1 MRIRAYRWPW
11 LVALAALL
19 AIVAL
24 PAATLAADFGQPV
37 PGQRVYD
44 RAGALTAD
52 EVARI
57 EERAAAVEAAGSP
70 VVVFLQARDADYDK
84 TVADGRDLME
94 AWDIQSAPDAR
105 NGIVIFFNLKPGDL
119 QHGDY
124 AVIAGRSL
132 VDGNLPR
139 YELNRIAD
147 DMQPVLKG
155 GDITGA
161 TILAL
166 DAIEHNLTF
175 GPPPPP
181 PPSAAREFADAVAGG
196 PLSILNIIGIV
207 ASAVAGWFLAHRIPT
222 RRLSNAPV
230 EPATTPP
237 TNLSPALAGS
247 LVAGSISD
255 TAIGATLLDLTARGG
270 LAIEPVGKKKIQIRL
285 VDESVIQPGYE
296 RMIWDALASQA
307 DPAGAIGTKQLGKV
321 RKSWGGIRKAIRAE
335 LIARG
340 WFASDTSAQR
350 QPFWITGTILYTLT
364 LIAVVLA
371 IVAESPWVLIGFV
384 PLGMIGTLA
393 LVLSAIIPNTTLEG
407 DKVAAPWRG
416 YQRYLRLAGKNPQ
429 VDIDL
434 DTAVPYALALSAG
447 QSFSKRLE
455 RASAAGY
462 LPAWMGGPAA
472 SGAYSNGFFPYWVAF
487 NSSVAPSGGGAGATG
502 ASAGS
507 GAAGGSF

>member
-166 DAIEHNLTF
+166 DAIEHNLSF

-181 PPSAAREFADAVAGG
+181 PPSAASSDKAG
-196 PLSILNIIGIV
+196 
-207 ASAVAGWFLAHRIPT
+207 
-222 RRLSNAPV
+222 
-230 EPATTPP
+230 
-237 TNLSPALAGS
+237 SPA
-247 LVAGSISD
+247 
-255 TAIGATLLDLTARGG
+255 R
-270 LAIEPVGKKKIQIRL
+270 R
-285 VDESVIQPGYE
+285 PG
-296 RMIWDALASQA
+296 
-307 DPAGAIGTKQLGKV
+307 
-321 RKSWGGIRKAIRAE
+321 
-335 LIARG
+335 
-340 WFASDTSAQR
+340 
-350 QPFWITGTILYTLT
+350 
-364 LIAVVLA
+364 
-371 IVAESPWVLIGFV
+371 
-384 PLGMIGTLA
+384 
-393 LVLSAIIPNTTLEG
+393 
-407 DKVAAPWRG
+407 
-416 YQRYLRLAGKNPQ
+416 
-429 VDIDL
+429 
-434 DTAVPYALALSAG
+434 
-447 QSFSKRLE
+447 
-455 RASAAGY
+455 
-462 LPAWMGGPAA
+462 
-472 SGAYSNGFFPYWVAF
+472 
-487 NSSVAPSGGGAGATG
+487 
-502 ASAGS
+502 
-507 GAAGGSF
+507 